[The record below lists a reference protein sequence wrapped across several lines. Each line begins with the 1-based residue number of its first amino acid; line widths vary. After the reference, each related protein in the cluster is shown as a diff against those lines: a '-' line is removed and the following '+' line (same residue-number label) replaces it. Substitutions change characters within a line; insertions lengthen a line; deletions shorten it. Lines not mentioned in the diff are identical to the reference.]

1 MKFLANFQVANFQLH
16 LLDNS
21 ILHVNVSQ
29 EWLIIV
35 DNLCSFDKET
45 IALKGGCNIT
55 QLRMQE
61 LNKDMVLSFFKQ
73 PWANFIKIFGSL
85 VLKGF

>member
-1 MKFLANFQVANFQLH
+1 MANFQLH

-55 QLRMQE
+55 QLRIEE
-61 LNKDMVLSFFKQ
+61 LNKDMVLSINLTTVVFL
-73 PWANFIKIFGSL
+73 NSLGVILSILFGSL

>member
-1 MKFLANFQVANFQLH
+1 MANFQLH
-16 LLDNS
+16 LLDDS

-61 LNKDMVLSFFKQ
+61 LNKDMVLPINLTTVVFLD
-73 PWANFIKIFGSL
+73 SL
-85 VLKGF
+85 GVIVSNCLVHLC